1 MGLFGKKTEASTL
14 LSNYLRGDV
23 DTMTVDIA
31 LQVPAV
37 ARCVDMIAG
46 AVAQLPVKL
55 YKRVSDG
62 VEEIKEDKRL
72 TLLNIATG
80 DTMTADNMHRMWVRD
95 YLLTGSA
102 YAYIDGERRLVYVP
116 STAVTVLRKDYDHL
130 DKRFTYR
137 IDGKEIFPY
146 QMLKM
151 LRNSNGYGKGVGII
165 SESPLIINTMFQLL
179 KFQKNQVLK
188 GGNKKGFFKS
198 ISPLKKEV
206 ADNIKQNWMGLN
218 SNDGRTESV
227 MLLNGDIDFKEM
239 SCTSVEMQLNE
250 NVKTND
256 SEIMALFG
264 TLDGILSP
272 DTVKNA
278 VLPVLNAFEAAFDSD
293 LLTEKE
299 KGTYYFA
306 FDTRELTRGDV
317 QSRYSAY
324 AVALQNNF
332 MQLDE
337 VRAAE
342 DLPPLG
348 FNYIKLGLNDVLLN
362 PVTKEVYTPNTNAT
376 ADLDNLGDM
385 AETGL
390 TDGEKRGIIED
401 RDRRLK

>member
-46 AVAQLPVKL
+46 AVAQLPIKL
-55 YKRVSDG
+55 YKRIPDG
-62 VEEIKEDKRL
+62 VEEVKGDKRL
-72 TLLNIATG
+72 TLLNISTG
-80 DTMTADNMHRMWVRD
+80 DTMTADNMRRMWVKD
-95 YLLTGSA
+95 FLLTGSA
-102 YAYIDGERRLVYVP
+102 YGYIESSRGFPDRLIYVP
-116 STAVTVLRKDYDHL
+116 SSAVAVLRKEYTYL
-130 DKRFTYR
+130 NKQFTYR
-137 IDGKEIFPY
+137 VDGKEIFPY
-146 QMLKM
+146 QMLKI

-165 SESPLIINTMFQLL
+165 DESPLIINTMFQLL

-206 ADNIKQNWMGLN
+206 ADNIKQNWAGLN
-218 SNDGRTESV
+218 SNDSKTESV

-256 SEIMALFG
+256 GEIMKLFG

-278 VLPVLNAFEAAFDSD
+278 VIPVLNAFEAAFDSD

-362 PVTKEVYTPNTNAT
+362 PDTKEVYTPNTNAT
-376 ADLDNLGDM
+376 ADLDNLDYSGTADTEQR
-385 AETGL
+385 AV
-390 TDGEKRGIIED
+390 I
-401 RDRRLK
+401 